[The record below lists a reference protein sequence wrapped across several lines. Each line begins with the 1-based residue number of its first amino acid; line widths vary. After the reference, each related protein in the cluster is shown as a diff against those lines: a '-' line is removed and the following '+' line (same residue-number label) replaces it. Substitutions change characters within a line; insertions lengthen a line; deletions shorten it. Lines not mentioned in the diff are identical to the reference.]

1 VIVLLDSA
9 TFMPAQTVKIFV
21 LYCKKAYEKMAPS
34 RNGCSSEI
42 VLTFR
47 KSLGEDN
54 LLFYAVKYQNFLRLC
69 PRLYKQ
75 RECYKRHGDFLN

>member
-1 VIVLLDSA
+1 
-9 TFMPAQTVKIFV
+9 
-21 LYCKKAYEKMAPS
+21 MAPS
-34 RNGCSSEI
+34 RNGRSSEI